1 MIFGIKF
8 HYQKGMRRVGFLLI
22 YIICSL
28 PQHLK
33 AQSEKHFFSTS
44 RLSQRQ
50 LQQLKDSGLIDFYRP
65 LNSGT
70 FVVRMVSPL
79 EDDDTVFNVLADNEW
94 KKSPGFANG
103 VPTRISIQVLD
114 TKRFLSTLSTESV
127 EIISV
132 DTLSNVVLLDIRDS
146 VSLPAIVEHKD
157 VVFVSAAIGPVV
169 ETPSSFQDLSV
180 NRFNLVHHHSPD
192 LSGNNYNVSI
202 KERSIDTTDI
212 DLRQRYF
219 TTPLKD
225 EIISLHANQ
234 MATIVAGAGNSM
246 PSSKGVVWQANVTSS
261 SFLNPFPDADLADFN
276 ISVQNH
282 SYGTGIQNF
291 YGAES
296 HAYDVAAVST
306 DSIIHIFSAG
316 NSGLTVSDHGSY
328 KDVNGFANITG
339 TMKMAKNVLVVGG
352 HNILLGTDERNSSGP
367 AYDGRLVPSVSA
379 FGPEG
384 TSDAAAFVSGLAVQI
399 QQAVK
404 QKDGNLP
411 KIDLIK
417 AVMAVSCDDIAKE
430 GVDYNTGYGAVNAQV
445 ATDVITKDQYSRQTV
460 GKNETFTNQVEIPPG
475 VKLFKLAINWID
487 PPVDAGSPTALV
499 NDLDLSITHT
509 ETGTR
514 WLPWVLSSHPH
525 PDSLAKPARRL
536 EDHLNNTEFI
546 TIANPIAGMYELQV
560 DGHGILSPGQ
570 TFAIAFSFEMNDFF
584 EWTYPTAS
592 DAIDVSDSVIFRWD
606 TGYTGQGM
614 LEMSVNNEPYTVLS
628 TAVNLEDEYY
638 VWKTNLTSG
647 TVKARM
653 KIGENFFDAD
663 KVAFNTPSII
673 KVGFVCEDSFMIAWA
688 EVDRAEVYNL
698 YTLDGKY
705 MQVLSNLTDT
715 VWINSASNDPYYA
728 IAPVIDGLEATR
740 SAAYNI
746 FTQGVSCFY
755 QSFSASQY
763 QLGVAELSLTL
774 STSYSVKEIVWEK
787 NIGGN
792 YMEIG
797 QSSTTNQLHYNFLD
811 KGLQTGVTLY
821 RARIILENGTQ
832 ITTNEGAVYG
842 VDETSYFVF
851 PNPIE
856 QGVDEL
862 TLLTDGSLIDFFL
875 LDAQGRVVKTE
886 HLVNYLIRLNLDA
899 FESGMY
905 YYQFRRNGQAVSSGK
920 IMIR

>member
-8 HYQKGMRRVGFLLI
+8 HYRTGMRCVGFLLI
-22 YIICSL
+22 YIICLL
-28 PQHLK
+28 PK
-33 AQSEKHFFSTS
+33 DVTAQSEKHFLSTS
-44 RLSQRQ
+44 RLSRKQ
-50 LQQLKDSGLIDFYRP
+50 LQHLKDSGLIDFYRP
-65 LNSGT
+65 LNAGT
-70 FVVRMVSPL
+70 FVVRVVSPL
-79 EDDDTVFNVLADNEW
+79 ENDSVFNVISDNEW

-103 VPTRISIQVLD
+103 IPTRMAIQVLD
-114 TKRFLSTLSTESV
+114 TKRFLSTISGESV
-127 EIISV
+127 EVVSI
-132 DTLSNVVLLDIRDS
+132 DTLSNVVLLDITDS
-146 VSLPAIVEHKD
+146 ASLHAIVEDND
-157 VVFVSAAIGPVV
+157 VVFVSPATRPVV
-169 ETPSSFQDLSV
+169 ETPNSFQDLSV
-180 NRFNLVHHHSPD
+180 NRFNLVHHHSPE
-192 LSGNNYNVSI
+192 LSGDNYNVSV

-234 MATIVAGAGNSM
+234 MATIIAGAGNSI

-261 SFLNPFPDADLADFN
+261 SFLNPFPDPDLADFN

-291 YGAES
+291 YGPEA
-296 HAYDVAAVST
+296 HAYDVAAVSI

-316 NSGLTVSDHGSY
+316 NSGLTVSDHGYY

-352 HNILLGTDERNSSGP
+352 HNILLGTDDRNSSGP

-404 QKDGNLP
+404 LKDGSLP

-417 AVMAVSCDDIAKE
+417 AVMAVSCDDIGKA
-430 GVDYNTGYGAVNAQV
+430 GVDYNTGYGAVNAQS
-445 ATDVITKDQYSRQTV
+445 AIDVITNDQYSRQTV
-460 GKNETFTNQVEIPPG
+460 EKNETFIKQVEIPPG

-487 PPVDAGSPTALV
+487 PSVDAGSPIALV

-509 ETGTR
+509 ETGNR
-514 WLPWVLSSHPH
+514 WLPWVLSSYPH
-525 PDSLAKPARRL
+525 PDSLAKPARRS

-546 TIANPIAGMYELQV
+546 TIANPAAGMYQLQV
-560 DGHGILSPGQ
+560 DGHGISSPDQ
-570 TFAIAFSFEMNDFF
+570 TFAIAFSLEKNDIFQ
-584 EWTYPTAS
+584 WTYPTGS

-606 TGYTGQGM
+606 TGYTGQGV
-614 LEMSVNNEPYTVLS
+614 LEVSVNNEPYTALS
-628 TAVNLEDEYY
+628 TTVDLEDEYY
-638 VWKTNLTSG
+638 VWKTNLTLG

-653 KIGENFFDAD
+653 IIGENTFDGD
-663 KVAFNTPSII
+663 EVAFNTPLII
-673 KVGFVCEDSFMIAWA
+673 KVGFVCEESFMISWTDIDQA
-688 EVDRAEVYNL
+688 EMYNL
-698 YTLDGKY
+698 YILDGNY
-705 MQVLSNLTDT
+705 MQVLTSLTDT
-715 VWINSASNDPYYA
+715 VWINSTSNNPYYA
-728 IAPVIDGLEATR
+728 IAPVIDGLEGVR

-763 QLGVAELSLTL
+763 QIGVAELSLSL
-774 STSYSVKEIVWEK
+774 STSYSVKEIIWEK
-787 NIGGN
+787 NLAGS
-792 YMEIG
+792 YVEIG
-797 QSSTTNQLHYNFLD
+797 QSSTTDELNYTFLD
-811 KGLQTGVTLY
+811 KDLQTGVTLY
-821 RARIILENGTQ
+821 RARIILEDGTQ

-856 QGVDEL
+856 QGADEL

-886 HLVNYLIRLNLDA
+886 HLVNYLIRINLDA

-905 YYQFRRNGQAVSSGK
+905 YYQFRRKGKAVGSGK
-920 IMIR
+920 IIIR